1 MSSEKEDMVH
11 IGKVHQLLIELSF
24 LRQSDSS
31 LIDLSCDEVVV
42 SSAAVTTVP
51 LEEEYYNPC
60 GACYEEDDEED
71 YYRRHQWRDQWIEE
85 DEDKEGYFYDRME
98 IHELDVPEV
107 VPDVPEV
114 VPVVPEVV
122 PDVPEV
128 VPVVPEEVPVVP
140 EVVPVVPEEV
150 PVVPE
155 EVPVVPE
162 VVPVVP
168 EVVPVV
174 PEEVPVVPEVVPVV
188 PEVVPVVP
196 EEVPV
201 VPEEVQAVLEERDI
215 EEEEIQYIRENQAR
229 LFDLFEQERQET
241 RRLHSINRLRQQE
254 EMAQSI
260 ISSDQREY
268 IREIFLLQQEERIRK
283 EQLKQERLRKPYKIK
298 DVTVFIRNSPSNFKE
313 SCPICLNKRASY
325 HMTTECG
332 HTFCRNCITNTI
344 QKVSDKCPL
353 CRDKMKYIYQK
364 KRY

>member
-1 MSSEKEDMVH
+1 MNSSENRTRINGEITKIVSKIGTSMSSEKEDMAY

-31 LIDLSCDEVVV
+31 LIDLSYDEVVV
-42 SSAAVTTVP
+42 YSAAVTTTVP

-60 GACYEEDDEED
+60 GACYEEDEEED
-71 YYRRHQWRDQWIEE
+71 YHRRHQWRDQWCEE
-85 DEDKEGYFYDRME
+85 EEEKEGYFYDRME
-98 IHELDVPEV
+98 IHELDLIVPEVPEEVPVVPEV
-107 VPDVPEV
+107 VPAVPEV

-122 PDVPEV
+122 PA
-128 VPVVPEEVPVVP
+128 VPEEVPVVP
-140 EVVPVVPEEV
+140 EVVPAVP
-150 PVVPE
+150 
-155 EVPVVPE
+155 
-162 VVPVVP
+162 
-168 EVVPVV
+168 
-174 PEEVPVVPEVVPVV
+174 
-188 PEVVPVVP
+188 
-196 EEVPV
+196 
-201 VPEEVQAVLEERDI
+201 EERDI
-215 EEEEIQYIRENQAR
+215 EEEEIEYIRENQAR

-254 EMAQSI
+254 EMTQSI
-260 ISSDQREY
+260 ISSNQREY

-298 DVTVFIRNSPSNFKE
+298 DVTVFVRNTPSTFKE

>member
-1 MSSEKEDMVH
+1 MNSSENRTRINGEITKIVSIIGTSMSSEKEDMVH

-98 IHELDVPEV
+98 IHELDVPE
-107 VPDVPEV
+107 E
-114 VPVVPEVV
+114 
-122 PDVPEV
+122 
-128 VPVVPEEVPVVP
+128 VPVVPEEVPA
-140 EVVPVVPEEV
+140 
-150 PVVPE
+150 VPE

-168 EVVPVV
+168 EVVLDVPEVVPAVPEVVLDV
-174 PEEVPVVPEVVPVV
+174 PEEVP
-188 PEVVPVVP
+188 
-196 EEVPV
+196 
-201 VPEEVQAVLEERDI
+201 AVLEERDI

-298 DVTVFIRNSPSNFKE
+298 DVTVFIRNSPSTFKE